1 MCKKLHL
8 CAFMQENGD
17 NFMKPISASILK
29 YNSTPIKPVSFKG
42 LTPVSYV
49 VVDGHTETD
58 KKIVDE
64 VTSQLVKQIRLGK
77 PEDEHLRKAL
87 HTATGDSSLAQ
98 AFQRIKKMDK
108 YLITG
113 QDAVDLNNIWSA
125 SKKNMQQKA
134 SEASN
139 FVKKL
144 FAKITPHKLTIV
156 AEKMNVKGKIKYVIK
171 NLYTTLY

>member
-1 MCKKLHL
+1 MCKKLYL

-17 NFMKPISASILK
+17 KFMKPISASVLK
-29 YNSTPIKPVSFKG
+29 INSTPIKPVSFKG
-42 LTPVSYV
+42 MTPVSYV
-49 VVDGHTETD
+49 VIDGHTETD

-64 VTSQLVKQIRLGK
+64 VTTQLVKQIRAGK

-113 QDAVDLNNIWSA
+113 QDAVDLNSIWSA
-125 SKKNMQQKA
+125 SKKSMQQKA
-134 SEASN
+134 SEAST

-144 FAKITPHKLTIV
+144 FVKITPHKLAIV